1 MVVRDGF
8 VVGGTRGARV
18 LGGATTPL
26 VTSFVGGDILD
37 TGPSTVT
44 AGCGET
50 VSAWFATR
58 CNQRM
63 RNLSGTLSVIVCGY
77 TCELSISGLL
87 NSISVAL
94 QLCIDSCELDKVS
107 KVKSHARMEVNFPFC
122 F

>member
-1 MVVRDGF
+1 MVVRVGF

-58 CNQRM
+58 CNQIYATCQAHYLRS
-63 RNLSGTLSVIVCGY
+63 SGTLY
-77 TCELSISGLL
+77 FR
-87 NSISVAL
+87 
-94 QLCIDSCELDKVS
+94 
-107 KVKSHARMEVNFPFC
+107 ARIAIC
-122 F
+122 

>member
-1 MVVRDGF
+1 MVVRVGF

-58 CNQRM
+58 CNR
-63 RNLSGTLSVIVCGY
+63 TY
-77 TCELSISGLL
+77 ATCQAHYPRSS
-87 NSISVAL
+87 
-94 QLCIDSCELDKVS
+94 DTFYFR
-107 KVKSHARMEVNFPFC
+107 ARILIY
-122 F
+122 